1 MAMKQGLRV
10 SQKQHLALTP
20 SLRSSIAI
28 LRMSSLELAE
38 HIKAE
43 LAENPVLIEA
53 TPERESPRT
62 GHTQPDIST
71 LPQQRGLIEELHAQI
86 SLSRAPEII
95 RNIAMFL
102 AADLSEEGYLSDS
115 DENLAEMLSV
125 SLDQLRQ
132 GISLLQ
138 KCEPAG
144 IGARDLRECLD
155 LQLAARDVAEETRRL
170 VINNIKLFSRRDWG
184 RLKKLTGLSEQEL
197 HRLARL
203 LKSLDPRPGAT
214 VTRQTTVY
222 LQPDLRVYTD
232 DAGMLAVELVNSTL
246 PRLQIDQALIHNA
259 GKDDTDAQAF
269 FQSRA
274 ERARALIR
282 AINAR
287 SSTLLRIGQ
296 AIVENQPQFFLQADG
311 PLKPLTRASLAHTL
325 SLHPSTVTRALAGK
339 ALECSRGVFPLGFFF
354 PNALKALDGEGV
366 VSSAEVQKM
375 IRGLVARETADSVLS
390 DEDIVTLLRESGVDI
405 ARRTVAKY
413 RQCLNIPTSFQ
424 RRRSKRNL

>member
-1 MAMKQGLRV
+1 MKQGLRV
-10 SQKQHLALTP
+10 SQKQQLALTP
-20 SLRSSIAI
+20 SLRSSITI

-43 LAENPVLIEA
+43 MAENPVLIEA
-53 TPERESPRT
+53 TPERESPCA
-62 GHTQPDIST
+62 GHTPPDISA

-155 LQLAARDVAEETRRL
+155 LQLAARDIPAETRRL
-170 VINNIKLFSRRDWG
+170 VIDNIKLFSRRDWA
-184 RLKKLTGLSEQEL
+184 RLKKLTGLSEQQL
-197 HRLARL
+197 RRLARL
-203 LKSLDPRPGAT
+203 LKSLDPRPG
-214 VTRQTTVY
+214 VTAARQTPEY

-246 PRLQIDQALIHNA
+246 PSLQIDQTLIRNA
-259 GKDDTDAQAF
+259 GKGDTDTQAF
-269 FQSRA
+269 FQSRV

-287 SSTLLRIGQ
+287 SSTLLRLGQ

-311 PLKPLTRASLAHTL
+311 PLKPMTRASLAQML

-354 PNALKALDGEGV
+354 PSALKALDGEGS
-366 VSSAEVQKM
+366 VSSTEVQQK

>member
-1 MAMKQGLRV
+1 MKQGLRV

-20 SLRSSIAI
+20 SLRSSITI

-43 LAENPVLIEA
+43 MAENPVLIEA
-53 TPERESPRT
+53 TPERESPRA
-62 GHTQPDIST
+62 GHTPPDISA

-155 LQLAARDVAEETRRL
+155 LQLAARDIPAETRHL
-170 VINNIKLFSRRDWG
+170 VIGNIKLFSRRDWA
-184 RLKKLTGLSEQEL
+184 RLKKLTGLSEQQL
-197 HRLARL
+197 RRLARL

-214 VTRQTTVY
+214 AARQTTEY

-246 PRLQIDQALIHNA
+246 PSLQIDQALIRNA
-259 GKDDTDAQAF
+259 GKGDTDTQAF
-269 FQSRA
+269 FQSRV

-282 AINAR
+282 AVNAR
-287 SSTLLRIGQ
+287 SSTLLRLGQ

-311 PLKPLTRASLAHTL
+311 PLKPMTRASLAQML

-354 PNALKALDGEGV
+354 PSALKALDGEGS
-366 VSSAEVQKM
+366 VSSTEVQQT

-390 DEDIVTLLRESGVDI
+390 VEDIVTLLRESGVDI